1 MSNYPNI
8 KTHNTLPKVLR
19 HRAESMPK
27 LLPYEIKTL
36 EYGTKLLGKN
46 IMIMFPTSLLV
57 YLKRALNWV
66 M

>member
-19 HRAESMPK
+19 HRAESMPTTIA
-27 LLPYEIKTL
+27 LG
-36 EYGTKLLGKN
+36 YGTKLLGKN

-57 YLKRALNWV
+57 YLRRALNWV